1 MWPLRRA
8 IRFCTSLGMKQ
19 RIRLL
24 FVLALVSGA
33 FSMAGCKT
41 NEDVD
46 TARPWNGPR
55 SWETGLPAALTEGR

>member
-1 MWPLRRA
+1 MN
-8 IRFCTSLGMKQ
+8 Q

-24 FVLALVSGA
+24 FVLALISCS
-33 FSMAGCKT
+33 FSLVGCKT
-41 NEDVD
+41 SEDVD